1 MATPRRFSLPMREI
15 WMLQLRLEIKGGR
28 RSKRVLGHPRFRAA
42 YDFLL
47 LRAEAGEVS
56 KELGDWWTD
65 FQETNPQEQVQ
76 ATTRARPRKRR
87 RNRSRRK
94 PEVKAE

>member
-1 MATPRRFSLPMREI
+1 
-15 WMLQLRLEIKGGR
+15 
-28 RSKRVLGHPRFRAA
+28 VLGHPRFRAA

-47 LRAEAGEVS
+47 LRAEAGEVPG
-56 KELGDWWTD
+56 ELADWWTA
-65 FQETNPQEQVQ
+65 FQETNPQEPVQ
-76 ATTRARPRKRR
+76 ATPRARPRKRR

>member
-1 MATPRRFSLPMREI
+1 
-15 WMLQLRLEIKGGR
+15 
-28 RSKRVLGHPRFRAA
+28 

-56 KELGDWWTD
+56 RELGDWWTD

-76 ATTRARPRKRR
+76 ETTRARPRKRR

-94 PEVKAE
+94 PEVKTE